1 MLILFGISVPAGILV
16 KMRLCQSSEG
26 TGPSTTSVF
35 INEGRFKHRLT
46 RRENAIED
54 EGED

>member
-1 MLILFGISVPAGILV
+1 MSILFGISILV

-26 TGPSTTSVF
+26 TGSSTTSVF
-35 INEGRFKHRLT
+35 INEGRFKHRFT
-46 RRENAIED
+46 CRENTIED

>member
-1 MLILFGISVPAGILV
+1 MSILFGISVPAGILV

-26 TGPSTTSVF
+26 TGSSMTSVF
-35 INEGRFKHRLT
+35 INEGRFKHRFT
-46 RRENAIED
+46 HRENTIED